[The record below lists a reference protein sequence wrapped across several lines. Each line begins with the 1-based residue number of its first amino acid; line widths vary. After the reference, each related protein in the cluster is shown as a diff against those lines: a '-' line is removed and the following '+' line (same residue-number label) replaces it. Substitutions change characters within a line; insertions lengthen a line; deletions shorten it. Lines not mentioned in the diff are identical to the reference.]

1 MTHEILT
8 LKLQELD
15 DQFSRLSRR
24 IHSSQA
30 ADQIQIRQEL
40 SALSEEYTARLSA
53 LQQSLL
59 QSRAEVAA
67 VLASTYAEVEQAIQ
81 QADRTL
87 ERRASSLTDREVQA
101 EEKVLLA
108 EYALDF
114 ALLAANRSL
123 LLSLQALDAQ
133 FTQDERSPL

>member
-30 ADQIQIRQEL
+30 ADQIQIQQEL

-87 ERRASSLTDREVQA
+87 ERRARSLTDREVQA

>member
-24 IHSSQA
+24 IHSSQT
-30 ADQIQIRQEL
+30 ADQVQIRQEL
-40 SALSEEYTARLSA
+40 SALSEEYTGMLSA

-67 VLASTYAEVEQAIQ
+67 VLANTYAEVEQAIQ

-87 ERRASSLTDREVQA
+87 ERRARSLTDREVQA

-133 FTQDERSPL
+133 FMQDERSPL

>member
-15 DQFSRLSRR
+15 DQFSHLSRR

-87 ERRASSLTDREVQA
+87 ERRARSLTDREVQA

>member
-15 DQFSRLSRR
+15 DQFSHLSRR

-59 QSRAEVAA
+59 QSR
-67 VLASTYAEVEQAIQ
+67 
-81 QADRTL
+81 
-87 ERRASSLTDREVQA
+87 
-101 EEKVLLA
+101 
-108 EYALDF
+108 
-114 ALLAANRSL
+114 
-123 LLSLQALDAQ
+123 LSP
-133 FTQDERSPL
+133 S

>member
-15 DQFSRLSRR
+15 DQFSRLRRR

-87 ERRASSLTDREVQA
+87 EHRASSLTDREVQA

>member
-87 ERRASSLTDREVQA
+87 ERRARSLTDREVQA

>member
-15 DQFSRLSRR
+15 DQFSHLSRR

-87 ERRASSLTDREVQA
+87 ERRARSLTDREVQA

-133 FTQDERSPL
+133 FTRDERSPL